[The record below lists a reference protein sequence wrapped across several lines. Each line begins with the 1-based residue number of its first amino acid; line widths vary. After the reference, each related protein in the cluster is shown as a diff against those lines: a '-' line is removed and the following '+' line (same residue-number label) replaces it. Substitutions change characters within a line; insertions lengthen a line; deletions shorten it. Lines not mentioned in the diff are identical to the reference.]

1 MPESTQGVSAG
12 SGMAQFEAT
21 LKETQ
26 ERQLKLAILT
36 ADHEAV
42 MGPLKEANTQA
53 KKAGQ
58 LSA

>member
-1 MPESTQGVSAG
+1 MPESTQGVSP
-12 SGMAQFEAT
+12 SGGMEQFESV
-21 LKETQ
+21 LKDTQ
-26 ERQLKLAILT
+26 ERQLRMAILT
-36 ADHEAV
+36 AEHEQI